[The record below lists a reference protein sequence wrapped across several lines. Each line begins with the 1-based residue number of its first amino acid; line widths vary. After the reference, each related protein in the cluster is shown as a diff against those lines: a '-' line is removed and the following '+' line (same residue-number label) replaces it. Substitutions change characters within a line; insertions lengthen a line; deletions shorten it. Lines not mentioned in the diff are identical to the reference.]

1 MVHRRWP
8 ACSRLRQAALSGK
21 RPGGGWRRIADEGSV
36 TAEFAVVLP
45 AVVMV
50 ALLLIG
56 LTRTVAV
63 TMQCQDAAAVAVR
76 ELVVSGERSDPQSAA
91 QAVAGDGVSVSVQH
105 NGDRVS
111 VTVTCPVLPGPLDVL
126 PTRVTAEAA
135 GIMQ

>member
-1 MVHRRWP
+1 MPWE
-8 ACSRLRQAALSGK
+8 

-111 VTVTCPVLPGPLDVL
+111 VTVMCPVLPGPLDVL